1 MKLYLSSYRLGDH
14 TEKLKELVGQQ
25 NAKVAVSVNACD
37 NSDEE
42 GRNGVMLKRELEDM
56 RSLGFEAEE
65 LDLRDYFGE
74 NDLLEKLKDY
84 DLVWFSG
91 GNTFLL
97 IKAFR
102 QSGFDIAIEQLVKTD
117 ELVYA
122 GYSAAFC
129 VLSKSLHGVDL
140 VDDPNA
146 KADGYND
153 ETVWEGIGLI
163 DFYPIVHFRSNHHES
178 ELVEKEY
185 EYVKAES
192 IPFKTFSDGE
202 VFLIDGSS
210 QSKLTKV

>member
-14 TEKLKELVGQQ
+14 AEKLKELVGKP

-37 NSDEE
+37 NSDAE

-56 RSLGFEAEE
+56 KSLGFDAEE
-65 LDLRDYFGE
+65 LDLRNWFSKEG
-74 NDLLEKLKDY
+74 LLGKMKEY

-97 IKAFR
+97 IKAFK
-102 QSGFDIAIEQLVKTD
+102 QSGFDKAIEQLIKT
-117 ELVYA
+117 EKLVYA

-129 VLSKSLHGVDL
+129 VLAKSLRGVEL

-146 KADGYND
+146 QAEGYLE
-153 ETVWEGIGLI
+153 ETDWEGIGLI
-163 DFYPIVHFRSNHHES
+163 DFYPIVHFRSNHHET

-185 EYVKAES
+185 EYVRENN
-192 IPFKTFSDGE
+192 IPYKTFSDGN
-202 VFLIDGSS
+202 VYIVDGSA
-210 QSKLTKV
+210 QGKLT